1 MRWKH
6 LQEEARRELIETQL
20 ERCENPELADIVE
33 RNIGTILKMRLRDE
47 ARKSLQDK
55 VADAITDFSGHMN
68 FVYLHVI
75 FFGLW
80 IIINTGRLGIAP
92 FDPFPFN
99 FLTMT
104 VSLEAIFL
112 STFVLI
118 SQNRMSAAA
127 DKRADLDLQIN
138 LLAEHEI
145 TRILVLV
152 DAIADHL
159 GLEVAREDI
168 SELEKQIEPGVVL
181 DEIAQKERE
190 SRGEV

>member
-1 MRWKH
+1 MRFKH
-6 LQEEARRELIETQL
+6 LHEEARRELIESQL
-20 ERCENPELADIVE
+20 ERCENPDLADIVE

-47 ARKSLQDK
+47 ARKSLQDR
-55 VADAITDFSGHMN
+55 VADLITDFSGHMN

-75 FFGLW
+75 VFGLW
-80 IIINTGRLGIAP
+80 ILLNTSHLGIKP

-159 GLEVAREDI
+159 GLEIAKGDI
-168 SELEKQIEPGVVL
+168 SDLEREVEPGIVL
-181 DEIAQKERE
+181 DEIAQKERQ
-190 SRGEV
+190 SRGEI